1 MGDVRIREWGAPGD
15 LGWVVLAHGEL
26 YAAEYGFD
34 GGFER
39 HVVQSVAALAEPA
52 DPARQ
57 RGWIAELD
65 GQRVG
70 SVVCSPSEAGPD
82 VAQLRLLLLHP
93 DARGLGV
100 GGQLVDTCIAFA
112 TTAGYRR
119 MRLWTTDLLTSAR
132 ALYEKRGFS
141 EAGRAPHDGFGVPV
155 IGLDYERDL
164 ASSPG

>member
-1 MGDVRIREWGAPGD
+1 MGDVRIRQWGAPGD
-15 LGWVVLAHGEL
+15 LGWVVMAHGEL

-39 HVVQSVAALAEPA
+39 HVVRAVAALAEPA

-65 GQRVG
+65 GRRVG

-112 TTAGYRR
+112 TAAGYRR
-119 MRLWTTDLLTSAR
+119 MRLWTTDVLTA
-132 ALYEKRGFS
+132 ALATYEKRGFR
-141 EAGRAPHDGFGVPV
+141 EVGRAPHHGFGVAV
-155 IGLDYERDL
+155 NGLDYERDL
-164 ASSPG
+164 AGSPG